1 MKRFSILLCVL
12 LATLLMLPV
21 ADAKPRKKKRS
32 RPGRAID
39 VPTFYER
46 ESKTIA
52 TIEFVQ
58 EYSAGGSRRQT
69 RGYTDGVVISEDGL
83 VLISGR
89 VRFPQAG
96 SGRLSGG
103 TLPDLSQFRLYF
115 ADGREYEAEVVSF
128 DNDLNLGVL
137 KITDEAPKG
146 GHPHVTFRDG
156 FVPEVG
162 QGLRSLTL
170 YGRDYGRKPV
180 LAPMGVNA
188 LLEKPQDVWSL
199 GGASTNMLGAP
210 LWDRAGRVV
219 GVVAQVPTSPWAGRQ
234 VVPDLTGAVGL
245 SYDRFSTFLETARK
259 RADEPPEVKA
269 DAKAVA
275 QEEND
280 PDAGWLGIEMQPLEK
295 ELAEHLGVSEG
306 GGVIVS
312 RVIPDSA
319 AEEVGLQLL
328 DILVEMDGERIDVQE
343 SSDLPVF
350 AQALRD
356 RKAGVEVVFTREKP
370 GEGTDQVKATLFRA
384 PKSELQAE
392 RRSDDDFDFGV
403 REITLDVKLGQRL
416 PEVEGVVVDAV
427 ERAGWAGLAKLPV
440 GVILQRINEHDVTD
454 LESFEKAMA
463 QVKEEKPEKVL
474 FFIRY
479 RRSTQ
484 FHVAEPDW
492 EDYAD

>member
-1 MKRFSILLCVL
+1 MNRFALLVCIALSSL
-12 LATLLMLPV
+12 LLLPV
-21 ADAKPRKKKRS
+21 ADAKPRKKRGKRA
-32 RPGRAID
+32 RAID

-46 ESKTIA
+46 ESRTIA
-52 TIEFVQ
+52 TVEFVQ

-69 RGYTDGVVISEDGL
+69 RGYTDGAVISEDGL

-115 ADGREYEAEVVSF
+115 ADGREYEAVVVAF
-128 DNDLNLGVL
+128 DNDLNLGVIR
-137 KITDEAPKG
+137 ITDEAPKG
-146 GHPHVTFRDG
+146 GHPHVTFRTG
-156 FVPEVG
+156 FVPEIG
-162 QGLRSLTL
+162 QSLRSLTL

-180 LAPMGVNA
+180 FSPVGVNA
-188 LLEKPQDVWSL
+188 IIEKPQDVWSL
-199 GGASTNMLGAP
+199 GGASTSLLGAP

-245 SYDRFSTFLETARK
+245 SYDRFATFLETARK
-259 RADEPPEVKA
+259 RADEPVEKT

-280 PDAGWLGIEMQPLEK
+280 PDAGWLGIEMQPLGK

-319 AEEVGLQLL
+319 AEAAGLELL
-328 DILVEMDGERIDVQE
+328 DILVKMDGERIAVQE
-343 SSDLPVF
+343 RSDLPVF

-370 GEGTDQVKATLFRA
+370 GVGTDEITATLLRA

-392 RRSDDDFDFGV
+392 RRTDDDFEFGV

-416 PEVEGVVVDAV
+416 PDVEGVVVDAV

-474 FFIRY
+474 LFIRY

-492 EDYAD
+492 EEAGD